1 MWSEKLQAHVFFMP
15 FTHYIW
21 KYQQQKTHIMALDNL
36 ISLSFSKSD
45 LDTID
50 KAIQDIQTVLVG
62 KTINLTPDQRQQYG
76 RIAEQNKL
84 FVNKAKS
91 YMEQY
96 AQHVPGF
103 LDKAEFDRDYIAR
116 EQIEQRLQ
124 LLASLTEQLSDTK
137 VLLDHD
143 NYHNAISFYRN
154 IRFLSEE
161 NVPGTN
167 VVYEDMKQFFITAQ
181 QPQTPPPPV
190 TNNDTP

>member
-1 MWSEKLQAHVFFMP
+1 
-15 FTHYIW
+15 
-21 KYQQQKTHIMALDNL
+21 MALDNL
-36 ISLSFSKSD
+36 ISLSFSSEE
-45 LDTID
+45 LATID
-50 KAIQDIQTVLVG
+50 EALQAIQTALLR
-62 KTINLTPDQRQQYG
+62 KTINLTPEQRQQYG

-103 LDKAEFDRDYIAR
+103 LDKAEFDKDYTAR

-124 LLASLTEQLSDTK
+124 RLDSLNEQLSDTK

-167 VVYEDMKQFFITAQ
+167 VIYEDLKQFFVTS
-181 QPQTPPPPV
+181 PQTPVTPPPPPPAD
-190 TNNDTP
+190 NNDSQPG

>member
-1 MWSEKLQAHVFFMP
+1 
-15 FTHYIW
+15 
-21 KYQQQKTHIMALDNL
+21 MALDNL
-36 ISLSFSKSD
+36 ISVSFSKTD
-45 LDTID
+45 LETID
-50 KAIQDIQTVLVG
+50 KAIQDIQSVLIG

-84 FVNKAKS
+84 FVNKAKT

-96 AQHVPGF
+96 TQYVPPF
-103 LDKAEFDRDYIAR
+103 LDKAEFDKDYTAR

-124 LLASLTEQLSDTK
+124 QMDSLAEQLSDTK

-143 NYHNAISFYRN
+143 NYHNSISFYRN

-167 VVYEDMKQFFITAQ
+167 VIYDDMRQFFVTTQTPQ
-181 QPQTPPPPV
+181 QIQTPPSSTDP
-190 TNNDTP
+190 NTPS

>member
-1 MWSEKLQAHVFFMP
+1 
-15 FTHYIW
+15 
-21 KYQQQKTHIMALDNL
+21 MALDNL
-36 ISLSFSKSD
+36 ISVSFSKTD
-45 LDTID
+45 LETID
-50 KAIQDIQTVLVG
+50 KALQDIQSVFLG

-84 FVNKAKS
+84 FVNKAKI

-96 AQHVPGF
+96 TQYIPPF
-103 LDKAEFDRDYIAR
+103 LDKAEFDKDYIAR

-124 LLASLTEQLSDTK
+124 QMDSLVEQLSDTK

-143 NYHNAISFYRN
+143 NYHNSISFYRN

-167 VVYEDMKQFFITAQ
+167 VMYEDMKQFFVSGSTSQ
-181 QPQTPPPPV
+181 QTQVPPPA
-190 TNNDTP
+190 NNNQPG